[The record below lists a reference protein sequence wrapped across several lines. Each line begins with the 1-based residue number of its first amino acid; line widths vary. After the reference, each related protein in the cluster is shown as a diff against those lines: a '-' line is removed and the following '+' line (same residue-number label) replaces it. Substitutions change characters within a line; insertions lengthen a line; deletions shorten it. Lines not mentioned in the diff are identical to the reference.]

1 MTSEDTYLS
10 VQSPSTGL
18 YKEKG
23 SRFLAFLFP
32 VTSAEQARTEIERIR
47 KEYHDARH
55 HCFGYR
61 IGLRGDIWRIND
73 DGEPSSTAGKPIFG
87 QILSN
92 SLSDILIIVVRYFGG
107 IKLGVP
113 GLINAYRSA
122 AADAI
127 ANSTI
132 ITKTATVSIRIDFG
146 YPSMNDVMKLIK
158 ESGAEI
164 THQQFDLQCSI
175 CVNVRLRDEK
185 DFISATKK
193 ISDCVLKIQP
203 ILTTFGS

>member
-1 MTSEDTYLS
+1 MISEDTYLS

-23 SRFLAFLFP
+23 SRFLAFLSP
-32 VTSAEQARTEIERIR
+32 VTSAEQAKTEIERIR

-61 IGLRGDIWRIND
+61 IGPKGDIWRIND

-92 SLSDILIIVVRYFGG
+92 SLSDILIVVVRYFGG

-127 ANSTI
+127 TNSTI
-132 ITKTATVSIRIDFG
+132 ITKTATAPIHIDFG
-146 YPSMNDVMKLIK
+146 YPTMNDIMKLVK
-158 ESGAEI
+158 EFGVEI
-164 THQQFDLQCSI
+164 VSQHFDIECSI
-175 CVNVRLRDEK
+175 SINVRLRDKEN
-185 DFISATKK
+185 FVIAAKK
-193 ISDCVLKIQP
+193 ISGSVL
-203 ILTTFGS
+203 TF

>member
-1 MTSEDTYLS
+1 MISEDTYLS

-32 VTSAEQARTEIERIR
+32 VTSAEQAKTEIERIR

-61 IGLRGDIWRIND
+61 IGPKGDIWRIND

-92 SLSDILIIVVRYFGG
+92 SLSDILIVVVRYFGG

-127 ANSTI
+127 TNSTI
-132 ITKTATVSIRIDFG
+132 ITKTATAPIHIDFG
-146 YPSMNDVMKLIK
+146 YPAMNDIMKLVK
-158 ESGAEI
+158 EFEVEI
-164 THQQFDLQCSI
+164 VSQHFDIECSI
-175 CVNVRLRDEK
+175 SINVRLRDKEN
-185 DFISATKK
+185 FVIAAKK
-193 ISDCVLKIQP
+193 ISGSVL
-203 ILTTFGS
+203 TF